1 MYLLRPGARLGVAAE
16 GPTACSSGRE
26 ETVVTKEPAQYIGDE
41 AAREVPGRPE
51 PVPSAVQG
59 SVNLRILVLAL
70 ATFAIGTGT
79 FIVAGL
85 LGGVARDLSV
95 SVGTAG
101 HLVTVFAVA
110 YAVLSSFLVAATG
123 RVPRRL
129 LVIGL
134 VLFAGAN
141 AAAALAPTFSLLL
154 ATRVAAAGFAAVC
167 TPVALATAACMAP
180 PERKGRAL
188 SVTIGGIS
196 VAWVVGV
203 PLGAVIVDYFGW
215 RTSFGVAA
223 VLAVVA
229 TAGVGLL
236 LPAVSTPSLAGGLAS
251 RLALAGCPA
260 VLATLAVTVL
270 TMVSE
275 FTVLTYVR
283 PLLEGLTGFGGEGIG
298 LMLLAFGLAGVGG
311 SILGG
316 YGADR

>member
-1 MYLLRPGARLGVAAE
+1 M
-16 GPTACSSGRE
+16 
-26 ETVVTKEPAQYIGDE
+26 VTKEPAQYIGDE

-51 PVPSAVQG
+51 PVPSAAQG

-110 YAVLSSFLVAATG
+110 YAVLSPFLA
-123 RVPRRL
+123 
-129 LVIGL
+129 
-134 VLFAGAN
+134 
-141 AAAALAPTFSLLL
+141 
-154 ATRVAAAGFAAVC
+154 AAVC

-203 PLGAVIVDYFGW
+203 PLGA
-215 RTSFGVAA
+215 
-223 VLAVVA
+223 
-229 TAGVGLL
+229 
-236 LPAVSTPSLAGGLAS
+236 
-251 RLALAGCPA
+251 
-260 VLATLAVTVL
+260 
-270 TMVSE
+270 
-275 FTVLTYVR
+275 
-283 PLLEGLTGFGGEGIG
+283 
-298 LMLLAFGLAGVGG
+298 
-311 SILGG
+311 
-316 YGADR
+316 